1 MARKYK
7 QLNNATM
14 TPGSAF
20 DTEHNNLAWDQLLLN
35 YSATITGTAAAITED
50 AAYRMMGVPE
60 VSQAEEPII
69 RLEGRTLRH
78 LSAFL
83 SGGYCKTL
91 QPTTGGIFAGAVL
104 DLGKILPGTYVSG
117 EVKTF
122 IRGNVEGFL
131 SYGTTLT
138 ALAGTLRPSVATV
151 DRPAGLRHTR
161 PLYREFTIGIPANES
176 AQTHLMTVDQDMVSA
191 GLFLVVRD
199 ASAGN
204 GGGTRVDTL
213 VRAITLD
220 ITRGKRGQEQHV
232 RQTWGQLRE
241 NTARAAGFTDLD
253 WDEATGTVFIPFV
266 DDTDPRWSG
275 RMAFSEG
282 DTILLTIDSSATIE
296 EHLGTA
302 LTAAA
307 GDNMRVVRLD
317 HQVIPGTGAAPVTAP
332 PSARQAI
339 ALAPGV
345 ATTRRTGRR
354 RRRRA
359 VR

>member
-14 TPGSAF
+14 TPGSAY
-20 DTEHNNLAWDQLLLN
+20 DTEHNNLAWDAMLFQ

-50 AAYRMMGVPE
+50 AAFRMMGTPE

-69 RLEGRTLRH
+69 RIEGRTLRH
-78 LSAFL
+78 LSAFTA
-83 SGGYCKTL
+83 GGYSKTL
-91 QPTTGGIFAGAVL
+91 QPTTGGILAEAYL

-117 EVKTF
+117 EVKSF
-122 IRGNVEGFL
+122 VRGNVAPFL

-138 ALAGTLRPSVATV
+138 ALAGTLRNAVATV
-151 DRPAGLRHTR
+151 DRPAGLTHTR
-161 PLYREFTIGIPANES
+161 PLYREFTVGIPANDA
-176 AQTHLMTVDQDMVSA
+176 AQQHLITIDQDMVSA

-213 VRAITLD
+213 VRAITID
-220 ITRGKRGQEQHV
+220 ITRGRRGQEQHM
-232 RQTWGQLRE
+232 RFTWGQLR
-241 NTARAAGFTDLD
+241 TLTSRLAGFTDLD
-253 WDEATGTVFIPFV
+253 WDEATGTAFVPFV
-266 DDTDPRWSG
+266 DDTDPRFSG

-282 DTILLTIDSSATIE
+282 DTVLVTIDSSATIE

-307 GDNMRVVRLD
+307 GDGMRIVRLD
-317 HQVIPGTGAAPVTAP
+317 HQIIPGTGAVPVTAP
-332 PSARQAI
+332 PSARN
-339 ALAPGV
+339 ALSIAPGV
-345 ATTRRTGRR
+345 ATARR
-354 RRRRA
+354 RRPRR
-359 VR
+359 VRRVR